1 MQALRIPL
9 RAILYREDGVWIAHY
24 LELDLIGDGATQEEA
39 LELLS
44 QAILTQVEASIHFQS
59 PHSLFRP
66 AETKYFEMFAVGR
79 DIAIGTLKVLGVTTI
94 DSVAIEEIEA
104 REDIDSVD
112 SGAELC
118 PS

>member
-1 MQALRIPL
+1 MKALRIPL
-9 RAILYREDGVWIAHY
+9 RAILYREDGVWIAHC

-44 QAILTQVEASIHFQS
+44 QAILTQVEASIHYQS
-59 PHSLFRP
+59 LHSLFRP
-66 AETKYFEMFAVGR
+66 AEAKYFEMFAAGR
-79 DIAIGTLKVLGVTTI
+79 DVAIGTLKVPAVTTI
-94 DSVAIEEIEA
+94 ASVTIEELEA
-104 REDIDSVD
+104 REYIDSVD